1 VINEADGAMLKVVD
15 IINKQPANRKKIILW
30 NLMVLFMFPVTL
42 VQFNLKS
49 MLLVI
54 LISSEMLVQ
63 K

>member
-1 VINEADGAMLKVVD
+1 
-15 IINKQPANRKKIILW
+15 
-30 NLMVLFMFPVTL
+30 MVLFMFPVTL
-42 VQFNLKS
+42 VLFNLKS